1 MPFSTFSIDDV
12 AVAQKATPSTTGARG
27 KGTNEKASAGCQ
39 GVGGGTV
46 AQRALRSIWSRADRT
61 PGVNFWTPIRPSDF
75 PRGADD

>member
-39 GVGGGTV
+39 GVGGGDRGPACPALNMV
-46 AQRALRSIWSRADRT
+46 ASRQDTRGQFLDADPSVRFP
-61 PGVNFWTPIRPSDF
+61 PG
-75 PRGADD
+75 G